1 LKIFLKREGA
11 FEEYKIESLRFD
23 RNSHFLKLEGIDTLD
38 RADAIIGLEI
48 YVPEEDFGPLE
59 DGNYY
64 HFQIIGS
71 AVVTKDGEGVGTVK
85 SLLSAGKETL
95 LVVERGGRE
104 VLIPFTRSI
113 CLNVDSSRRE
123 IRVDLPD
130 GLLDLNEI

>member
-1 LKIFLKREGA
+1 LKIFLKREGS
-11 FEEYKIESLRFD
+11 FEEHDVESLRFD
-23 RNSHFLKLEGIDTLD
+23 RNSNFLKLKGIDTQD
-38 RADAIIGLEI
+38 RADALVGREI
-48 YVPEEDFGPLE
+48 YVPEEGFGPLE

-71 AVVTKDGEGVGTVK
+71 AVVTKDGESVGTVK
-85 SLLSAGKETL
+85 SLIPAGKETL
-95 LVVERGGRE
+95 LVVEGGGRE

-113 CLNVDSSRRE
+113 CLDVDTSRRE